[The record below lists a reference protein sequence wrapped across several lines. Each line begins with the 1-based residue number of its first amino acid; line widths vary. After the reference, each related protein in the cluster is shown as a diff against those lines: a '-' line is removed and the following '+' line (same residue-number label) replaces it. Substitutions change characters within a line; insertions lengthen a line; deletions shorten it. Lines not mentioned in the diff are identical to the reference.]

1 LYRHGRPLTL
11 PSPPGLGER
20 VRERGSLSV
29 HTISRRLICLEP
41 TKNQISIDHA

>member
-29 HTISRRLICLEP
+29 HTISRRLITRKEIRQDV
-41 TKNQISIDHA
+41 K